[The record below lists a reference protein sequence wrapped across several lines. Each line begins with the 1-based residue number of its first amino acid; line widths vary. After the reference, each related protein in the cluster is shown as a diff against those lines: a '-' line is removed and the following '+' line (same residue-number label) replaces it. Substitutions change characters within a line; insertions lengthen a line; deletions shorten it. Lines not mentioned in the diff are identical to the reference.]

1 MLIDLTPR
9 QAEVLTLLIA
19 DYDRRLQ
26 EDDPTEL
33 TARELEVLNLLAL
46 GHSRKQIA
54 RCLTVTLNT
63 VNSHLI
69 TIFQKLN
76 ASNACH
82 AVTIAHQK
90 KLFDQPGQNS

>member
-1 MLIDLTPR
+1 MLELSER
-9 QAEVLTLLIA
+9 EAEVLRLLIA

-54 RCLTVTLNT
+54 HCLAITLNT
-63 VNSHLI
+63 INSHLI

-76 ASNACH
+76 AANGCNA
-82 AVTIAHQK
+82 VYIAHQR
-90 KLFDQPGQNS
+90 KLLDPVQNS